1 MPRVTGGKTTARG
14 RGVVRRR
21 WRTGPTMPRRFFTR
35 RVPFFQNVAMLIL
48 CIVFFLLPFSLRGA
62 RMAVSSMQNNVA
74 DWLPGHYEETQDL
87 ADFRKYFVGDT
98 FVVVS
103 GPWCK
108 EGNPSYAL
116 LLRKIF
122 EESLEYEAVLR
133 EQNDDEIIR
142 AHRVGDQ
149 YGLMPTGNWQED
161 WGEQGERWLMG
172 HDDKW
177 FFINREGQ
185 LFQWEGENNVVEGA
199 KRFFERTLNGRNRAV
214 GRFIDTFGKPPDD
227 TTGTENV
234 FYQNPELLCARPF
247 KAVTTGP
254 AVLEKMAGPDGSLR
268 IGRPDEADAAAFEAV
283 VEAHRRL
290 TGALFGPTPPK
301 GYSWSFDSLLNN
313 VQDPALLVQLKS
325 SPLYREKFDAFMQF
339 TADQRFKG
347 DRSGLGRATAAEQ
360 LELWYL
366 LWDTA
371 LELPAPP
378 RQTCLIVT
386 INEPF
391 LGELDRIVGRPLMGR
406 QRGRLLELA
415 IRKCGLL
422 ASNLHLGGPSS
433 DNVAIDE
440 EGSSTLLRLASLSG
454 LIGILLS
461 YYSFRSFRITVMLF
475 FVGGVA
481 AISSLAYVWF
491 GGHTLD
497 AILMTMPSLIYVGAI
512 SGSVHI
518 VNYYRDAC
526 HEHGPKRAA
535 EIAVSHS
542 WFPCFLASFTTAI
555 GLGSLCTSSLMPI
568 WKFGFYSAIGTMAT
582 MVFMYSYLPS
592 SLVVWPPGYRKLRR
606 GEQAE
611 QGQFFV
617 LANRFFERSCTFII
631 RYNVAIV
638 ATAIVVCVVFG
649 YGVTKLQTTVQL
661 LKLFDKDAKV
671 LEDYRWLEDNL
682 GTLVPMEIVV
692 NVPPAA
698 QLEQL
703 QKPAGALTVAPA
715 APQDLAAVAGQAVSE
730 DADEPAAPVVVPVEK
745 TREQLLAFS
754 LLERMEISS
763 RIRTQLE
770 RYFGPEGLNI
780 VGAGMSTDI
789 FAPLQI
795 VADPMSDGSAV
806 DYRRIFNDQLL
817 GKREMMRGEDYLA
830 VSDEPTTVGETGV
843 SLPAGRE
850 MWRISLRLAALN
862 DVDYGRFVNDLKL
875 VVEPILRAYE
885 FRTQILEQVAD
896 ETFVAGNNEHR
907 QILLLGQEPEPRER
921 IEGLR
926 EAGNQSI
933 AALVDQT
940 WLFSDTLDALLQN
953 RGFRRGLVR
962 EGTCFTW
969 MDPAR
974 YGGEKPFPPNEQ
986 WQQILARFDCVALVE
1001 DDPLFNEAFIRE
1013 HAVKFVD
1020 CRQHRFSTSS
1030 KADTAQFT
1038 TTAMRRL
1045 KAGEP
1050 MQVAATYTGIVPIVY
1065 KAQRALLASLIQSI
1079 LMSFGLISLTMMLLL
1094 RNWQRRA
1101 RPGNLLNFRGG
1112 LWSMLPNVFPVV
1124 LIFGAMGFMG
1134 IKVDIGSMMTASV
1147 ALGIAVDDTIH
1158 YLTWY
1163 RRGLANGL
1171 TRHESIRYAYR
1182 LCASAM
1188 LQTSM
1193 IAGLGLSVFALSTFV
1208 PTQRFGVLMLV
1219 LLAAALFADLVV
1231 TPALLAGPL
1240 GPLFGNTVPKTPAVE
1255 DPTASP
1261 DGVISIPL
1269 NRLADTSSRNR
1280 GRPADVPKPAGR

>member
-1 MPRVTGGKTTARG
+1 
-14 RGVVRRR
+14 
-21 WRTGPTMPRRFFTR
+21 MPRRFYTR

-87 ADFRKYFVGDT
+87 ADFRKFFVGDT

-103 GPWCK
+103 GPWCMD
-108 EGNPSYAL
+108 GNPSYAL

-142 AHRVGDQ
+142 AHRTGDK
-149 YGLMPTGNWQED
+149 YGLMPTGNWKED

-177 FFINREGQ
+177 FFINRQGD
-185 LFQWEGENNVVEGA
+185 LYQWEGENNVVEGA
-199 KRFFERTLNGRNRAV
+199 KRFFERTLNGRNRAE
-214 GRFIDTFGKPPDD
+214 GRFVDHFGNAPDD
-227 TTGTENV
+227 AAGVENI

-247 KAVTTGP
+247 KSVTTGP
-254 AVLEKMAGPDGSLR
+254 AVLEKMAGPEGSLR
-268 IGRPDEADAAAFEAV
+268 IGRPDEKDAAAFEAQ

-301 GYSWSFDSLLNN
+301 GYSWSFESLLNS
-313 VQDPALLVQLKS
+313 VEDPALLAQLKS

-347 DRSGLGRATAAEQ
+347 DRTALGRAPAAEQ

-415 IRKCGLL
+415 TGKCGLL
-422 ASNLHLGGPSS
+422 ASNVHMGGPSS

-440 EGSSTLLRLASLSG
+440 EGSKTLLRLASLSG

-461 YYSFRSFRITVMLF
+461 YYSFRSFRVTVMLF
-475 FVGGVA
+475 FVGGVS

-535 EIAVSHS
+535 EIAVSSS

-582 MVFMYSYLPS
+582 MIFMYSYLPS
-592 SLVVWPPGYRKLRR
+592 SLVVWPPGYRKLR
-606 GEQAE
+606 GNEQAE
-611 QGQFFV
+611 SGQFFV
-617 LANRFFERSCTFII
+617 LANRFFERCCTFII
-631 RYNVAIV
+631 RHNVPILITACLAIG
-638 ATAIVVCVVFG
+638 VFAW
-649 YGVTKLQTTVQL
+649 GVTKLETTVQL
-661 LKLFDKDAKV
+661 LKLFDKNAKV
-671 LEDYRWLEDNL
+671 LQDYTWLEENL

-692 NVPPAA
+692 NVPASS

-703 QKPAGALTVAPA
+703 QRPVELAQPAPVEPGLASGGNEPEVAGPDEPVAP
-715 APQDLAAVAGQAVSE
+715 
-730 DADEPAAPVVVPVEK
+730 VER
-745 TREQLLAFS
+745 TAEQFLAFS

-817 GKREMMRGEDYLA
+817 GKRDMMRGEDFLA
-830 VSDEPTTVGETGV
+830 VADEPTVIGGTDVR
-843 SLPAGRE
+843 LPAGRE

-885 FRTQILEQVAD
+885 FRTRILEQVAD
-896 ETFVAGNNEHR
+896 VKFIAGGAERR
-907 QILLLGQEPEPRER
+907 QILLLGHEPEPRER
-921 IEGLR
+921 IAGLDK
-926 EAGNQSI
+926 ATDQSI
-933 AALVDQT
+933 ASLVDQT

-962 EGTCFTW
+962 DGTCFTW
-969 MDPAR
+969 LDPAK
-974 YGGEKPFPPNEQ
+974 YGGERPFPANDQ
-986 WQQILARFDCVALVE
+986 WRQILARFDCVALVE
-1001 DDPLFNEAFIRE
+1001 NDPLFDEAFIRE

-1020 CRQHRFSTSS
+1020 CRQHRYSS
-1030 KADTAQFT
+1030 RESGDPASSSL
-1038 TTAMRRL
+1038 TAMNRL
-1045 KAGEP
+1045 KQGEP
-1050 MQVAATYTGIVPIVY
+1050 MQVAATYTGIIPIVY
-1065 KAQRALLASLIQSI
+1065 KAQRALLESLIQSI
-1079 LMSFGLISLTMMLLL
+1079 VMSFGLISITMMILL
-1094 RNWQRRA
+1094 RNWRERP

-1112 LWSMLPNVFPVV
+1112 LLSMLPNVFPVV
-1124 LIFGAMGFMG
+1124 LIFGALGFLG

-1163 RRGLANGL
+1163 RRGLAQGL
-1171 TRHESIRYAYR
+1171 SQHDSIRQAYR
-1182 LCASAM
+1182 LCAAAM

-1193 IAGLGLSVFALSTFV
+1193 IAGLGLSVFALSTFA

-1240 GPLFGNTVPKTPAVE
+1240 GGLFGDTARKPPSPEESLATPE
-1255 DPTASP
+1255 T
-1261 DGVISIPL
+1261 VISIPL
-1269 NRLADTSSRNR
+1269 SRADSAESTTPQR
-1280 GRPADVPKPAGR
+1280 GGTGRRRKEPF